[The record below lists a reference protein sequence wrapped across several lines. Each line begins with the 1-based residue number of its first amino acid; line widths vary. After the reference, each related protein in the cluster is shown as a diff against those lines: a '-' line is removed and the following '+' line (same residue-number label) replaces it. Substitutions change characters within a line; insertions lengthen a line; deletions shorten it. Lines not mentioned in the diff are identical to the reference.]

1 MVRRSFSFRIIM
13 FSGIQ
18 EILVLVI
25 IILGIFFVPR
35 MLNRRQETVA
45 FKPGV
50 TLSGKMRLAISA
62 SIIWPAL
69 TAAYLKPWRSDWVTF
84 LYLGFGPV
92 IFGWIICWVVVGYRI
107 RRK

>member
-1 MVRRSFSFRIIM
+1 M

-35 MLNRRQETVA
+35 MLNRRPETVA
-45 FKPGV
+45 SKPAV
-50 TLSGKMRLAISA
+50 TLSGKTRLAISA

-92 IFGWIICWVVVGYRI
+92 IFGWIICWVAVGYRI